1 MQLTE
6 ALELVGQA
14 GAVCPQTLLDLGVRA
29 RQSRQAHPVQQGAY
43 GQIGI
48 ERQDGHGLRGLDT
61 GLECGLIRAELGERR
76 ARSFQL
82 RGDRGRCGGRS
93 FHAVWLVSS
102 GYHSRY
108 GRLQQVRLRNA
119 FMTRYSSKS
128 WRTFRPRTAAAQVA
142 PVSIRLVAR
151 DCRVLGLDPGSQR
164 TGYGIID
171 CRGSGERHVAS
182 GCVDVIGHDMV
193 VRLQR
198 IYAAVSALV
207 AEHRPDTVAI
217 ERVFVHR
224 NPDSALKLGQ
234 ARGVALCAAAS
245 LGASVHEYAPRAIKM
260 AVTGYGAAAK
270 PQVAQMVRT
279 LLLLEIKLAA
289 DAADALAVA
298 LCHAQTR
305 RLGALD
311 AVDVA

>member
-1 MQLTE
+1 
-6 ALELVGQA
+6 
-14 GAVCPQTLLDLGVRA
+14 
-29 RQSRQAHPVQQGAY
+29 
-43 GQIGI
+43 
-48 ERQDGHGLRGLDT
+48 
-61 GLECGLIRAELGERR
+61 
-76 ARSFQL
+76 
-82 RGDRGRCGGRS
+82 
-93 FHAVWLVSS
+93 
-102 GYHSRY
+102 
-108 GRLQQVRLRNA
+108 
-119 FMTRYSSKS
+119 MTRYASKS
-128 WRTFRPRTAAAQVA
+128 WRTFQPRTAAAA
-142 PVSIRLVAR
+142 PPAAASIRLVAR

-171 CRGSGERHVAS
+171 CRGSAERHVAS
-182 GCVDVIGHDMV
+182 GCVDVVGHDMV
-193 VRLQR
+193 ERLQR
-198 IYAAVSALV
+198 IYAAVIALV
-207 AEHRPDTVAI
+207 AEHRPDSVAI

-279 LLLLEIKLAA
+279 LLLLETRLAA
-289 DAADALAVA
+289 DAADALAAA

-305 RLGALD
+305 RLGALN